1 MSDRLI
7 IETPEQIPLEFSLAG
22 IGSRFLALAFDTLL
36 QVLALFALSFIALL
50 ALGSGGKEAAACPR
64 SGAGRT
70 ARVSLE
76 PGEWASG
83 CRFPNRTGAEP
94 LLGL

>member
-50 ALGSGGKEAAACPR
+50 ALGSGFPSSRMRAAADAFS
-64 SGAGRT
+64 SGAGRPGACP
-70 ARVSLE
+70 AR
-76 PGEWASG
+76 
-83 CRFPNRTGAEP
+83 
-94 LLGL
+94 